1 MKIILNQRADLK
13 GGKMHKKEEN
23 WKYDESEKFNDI
35 KSENIKIRDV
45 LPEDA
50 ERIQEIYSPY
60 VADTV
65 ISFEITVPDKSE
77 MKKRIENLLA
87 NAFPYIVAENETGT
101 VVGYAYADK
110 FGEREA
116 YRYSF
121 IVSIYL
127 DMEDQSK
134 GIGQKLYDE
143 LENRM
148 KKMGVVQVISAI
160 TGKNEK
166 SLKFHEKNGFAKI
179 GHFPNVGYKMGEWHD
194 IIWMNKTIN
203 SIEEVQNRKK

>member
-1 MKIILNQRADLK
+1 MS
-13 GGKMHKKEEN
+13 KEEN
-23 WKYDESEKFNDI
+23 YEYNKTQNFKDTGTES
-35 KSENIKIRDV
+35 IKIRDV

-60 VADTV
+60 VADTT

-77 MKKRIENLLA
+77 MQIRIEKALSNG
-87 NAFPYIVAENETGT
+87 FPYIVVENENGT
-101 VVGYAYADK
+101 VVGYAYADR

-121 IVSIYL
+121 IISIYL
-127 DMEDQSK
+127 DMEVQSK

-143 LENRM
+143 LEKRM
-148 KKMGVVQVISAI
+148 KKMGIVQVVSAI

-166 SLKFHEKNGFAKI
+166 SLKFHEKNGFIKI
-179 GHFPNVGYKMGEWHD
+179 GHFPNIGYKMGEWHD

-203 SIEEVQNRKK
+203 SIEEVEGKEK

>member
-1 MKIILNQRADLK
+1 MSKKENCEYNKVEKFKDMKI
-13 GGKMHKKEEN
+13 G
-23 WKYDESEKFNDI
+23 S
-35 KSENIKIRDV
+35 IKIRDV
-45 LPEDA
+45 LSEDA

-60 VADTV
+60 VADTT
-65 ISFEITVPDKSE
+65 ISFEITVPNKLE
-77 MKKRIENLLA
+77 MKRRIEKALSNE
-87 NAFPYIVAENETGT
+87 FPYIVAENETGT

-127 DMEDQSK
+127 DMEVRSR

-143 LENRM
+143 LEKRM
-148 KKMGVVQVISAI
+148 KKMGIVQVLSAI
-160 TGKNEK
+160 TGKNKK
-166 SLKFHEKNGFAKI
+166 SLRFHEKNGFIKI

>member
-1 MKIILNQRADLK
+1 MS
-13 GGKMHKKEEN
+13 KEEN
-23 WKYDESEKFNDI
+23 FKDI
-35 KSENIKIRDV
+35 KTESIKIRDV

-60 VADTV
+60 VADTT
-65 ISFEITVPDKSE
+65 ISFEITVPNKLE
-77 MKKRIENLLA
+77 MKRRIEKALSN
-87 NAFPYIVAENETGT
+87 IVAENETGT
-101 VVGYAYADK
+101 VIGYAYADR

-127 DMEDQSK
+127 DMKVQSR

-143 LENRM
+143 LEKRM
-148 KKMGVVQVISAI
+148 KKMGIVQVVSAI

-166 SLKFHEKNGFAKI
+166 SLKFHEKNGFIKI
-179 GHFPNVGYKMGEWHD
+179 GHFPSIGYKMREWHD

-203 SIEEVQNRKK
+203 SIEEVEGKEK

>member
-1 MKIILNQRADLK
+1 MS
-13 GGKMHKKEEN
+13 KEEN
-23 WKYDESEKFNDI
+23 YEYNKTQNFKDTRTES
-35 KSENIKIRDV
+35 IKIRDV

-60 VADTV
+60 VADTT

-77 MKKRIENLLA
+77 MQIRIEKILSNG
-87 NAFPYIVAENETGT
+87 FPYIVAENENGT
-101 VVGYAYADK
+101 VVGYAYADR

-121 IVSIYL
+121 TISIYL
-127 DMEDQSK
+127 DMKVQSK

-143 LENRM
+143 LEKRM
-148 KKMGVVQVISAI
+148 KKMGIVQVVSAI

-166 SLKFHEKNGFAKI
+166 SLKFHEKNGFIKI
-179 GHFPNVGYKMGEWHD
+179 GHFPNIGYKMGEWHD

-203 SIEEVQNRKK
+203 NIEEVEGKEK

>member
-1 MKIILNQRADLK
+1 
-13 GGKMHKKEEN
+13 MHKKEEN
-23 WKYDESEKFNDI
+23 WKSDESKKIKDI

-45 LPEDA
+45 VPEDA
-50 ERIQEIYSPY
+50 ERIQKIYSPY

-65 ISFEITVPDKSE
+65 ISFEITVPGKPE
-77 MKKRIENLLA
+77 MKKRIENILA
-87 NAFPYIVAENETGT
+87 NDFPYIVAENESGT

-121 IVSIYL
+121 TISIYL
-127 DMEDQSK
+127 DMEVRSR

-143 LENRM
+143 LEKRM
-148 KKMGVVQVISAI
+148 KKMGIVQVLSAI

-166 SLKFHEKNGFAKI
+166 SLKFHEKNGFIKI

-203 SIEEVQNRKK
+203 SIEEVQNGKK

>member
-1 MKIILNQRADLK
+1 MS
-13 GGKMHKKEEN
+13 KEEN
-23 WKYDESEKFNDI
+23 FKDTKTES
-35 KSENIKIRDV
+35 IKIRDV

-60 VADTV
+60 VADTT

-77 MKKRIENLLA
+77 MQIRIEKALSNG
-87 NAFPYIVAENETGT
+87 FPYIVAENENGT
-101 VVGYAYADK
+101 VVGYAYADS

-127 DMEDQSK
+127 DMKVQSR

-143 LENRM
+143 LEKRM
-148 KKMGVVQVISAI
+148 KKMGIVQVVSAI

-166 SLKFHEKNGFAKI
+166 SLKFHEKNGFIKI
-179 GHFPNVGYKMGEWHD
+179 GHFPNIGYKMGEWHD

-203 SIEEVQNRKK
+203 SIEEVKNKEK

>member
-1 MKIILNQRADLK
+1 MY
-13 GGKMHKKEEN
+13 KKEEN
-23 WKYDESEKFNDI
+23 WKYDESKKFKDI

-60 VADTV
+60 VLDTV
-65 ISFEITVPDKSE
+65 ISFEITVPGKSE
-77 MKKRIENLLA
+77 MKKRIQKLLA

-127 DMEDQSK
+127 DMEVQSR
-134 GIGQKLYDE
+134 GIGQKLYNE
-143 LENRM
+143 LEKRM
-148 KKMGVVQVISAI
+148 KKMGIVQVLSAI

-166 SLKFHEKNGFAKI
+166 SLKFHEKNGFTKI

>member
-1 MKIILNQRADLK
+1 MS
-13 GGKMHKKEEN
+13 KEEN
-23 WKYDESEKFNDI
+23 FKDI
-35 KSENIKIRDV
+35 KTESIKIRDV

-60 VADTV
+60 VADTT

-77 MKKRIENLLA
+77 MQIRIEKTLSNG
-87 NAFPYIVAENETGT
+87 FPYIVAENENGT
-101 VVGYAYADK
+101 VVGYAYADS

-127 DMEDQSK
+127 DMKVQSR

-143 LENRM
+143 LEKRM
-148 KKMGVVQVISAI
+148 KTMGIVQVVSAI

-166 SLKFHEKNGFAKI
+166 SLKFHEKNGFIKLVIFQILGTKWENGMTLYGWTKLLTVSKKLKAK
-179 GHFPNVGYKMGEWHD
+179 K
-194 IIWMNKTIN
+194 NKGML
-203 SIEEVQNRKK
+203 K

>member
-13 GGKMHKKEEN
+13 GGKMHKEEN
-23 WKYDESEKFNDI
+23 LKYDESEKFNDI

-45 LPEDA
+45 VPEDA

-87 NAFPYIVAENETGT
+87 NAFPYIVAENERGT
-101 VVGYAYADK
+101 VIGYAYADK

-127 DMEDQSK
+127 DMEVQSK

-143 LENRM
+143 LEKRM
-148 KKMGVVQVISAI
+148 KKMGIVQVLSAI

-166 SLKFHEKNGFAKI
+166 SLKFHEKNGFTKI

-194 IIWMNKTIN
+194 IIWMNKTISN
-203 SIEEVQNRKK
+203 IEKVENKKK

>member
-1 MKIILNQRADLK
+1 MS
-13 GGKMHKKEEN
+13 KEEN
-23 WKYDESEKFNDI
+23 CEYNKIQKFKDI
-35 KSENIKIRDV
+35 KTKSIKIRDV

-60 VADTV
+60 VADTT
-65 ISFEITVPDKSE
+65 ISFEITVPNKLE
-77 MKKRIENLLA
+77 MKRRIEKALSNE
-87 NAFPYIVAENETGT
+87 FPYIVAENETGT
-101 VVGYAYADK
+101 VIGYAYADR

-127 DMEDQSK
+127 DMKVQSR

-143 LENRM
+143 LEKRM
-148 KKMGVVQVISAI
+148 KKMGIVQVVSAI

-166 SLKFHEKNGFAKI
+166 SLKFHEKNGFIKI
-179 GHFPNVGYKMGEWHD
+179 GHS
-194 IIWMNKTIN
+194 TL
-203 SIEEVQNRKK
+203 R

>member
-13 GGKMHKKEEN
+13 GGKMHKEEN
-23 WKYDESEKFNDI
+23 LKYDESKKFKDI
-35 KSENIKIRDV
+35 KSEDIKIRDV
-45 LPEDA
+45 VPEDA

-65 ISFEITVPDKSE
+65 ISFEITVPGKSE
-77 MKKRIENLLA
+77 MKKRIQKLLA
-87 NAFPYIVAENETGT
+87 NDFPYIVAENEGGT

-127 DMEDQSK
+127 DMEVQSR

-143 LENRM
+143 LEKRM
-148 KKMGVVQVISAI
+148 TKMEIVQVLSAI

-166 SLKFHEKNGFAKI
+166 SLKFHEKNGFTKI

-194 IIWMNKTIN
+194 IIWMNKTII
-203 SIEEVQNRKK
+203 SIEEIQNRKK

>member
-1 MKIILNQRADLK
+1 
-13 GGKMHKKEEN
+13 MHKKEN
-23 WKYDESEKFNDI
+23 WKYDKSKKFKDI

-45 LPEDA
+45 VPEDA

-60 VADTV
+60 VSDTV
-65 ISFEITVPDKSE
+65 ISFEITVPGKSE
-77 MKKRIENLLA
+77 MKKRIQKSLA

-127 DMEDQSK
+127 DMEVQSR

-143 LENRM
+143 LEKRM
-148 KKMGVVQVISAI
+148 KKTGIVQVLSAI
-160 TGKNEK
+160 TGKNKK
-166 SLKFHEKNGFAKI
+166 SLKFHEKNGFTKI

-194 IIWMNKTIN
+194 IIWMNKTIS
-203 SIEEVQNRKK
+203 SIEKVENRKK

>member
-1 MKIILNQRADLK
+1 MS
-13 GGKMHKKEEN
+13 KKENCEYN
-23 WKYDESEKFNDI
+23 KVKKFKDI

-45 LPEDA
+45 FSEDA

-60 VADTV
+60 VADTT
-65 ISFEITVPDKSE
+65 ISFEITVPNKLE
-77 MKKRIENLLA
+77 MKRRIEKALSNE
-87 NAFPYIVAENETGT
+87 FPYIVAENETGT

-121 IVSIYL
+121 TISIYL
-127 DMEDQSK
+127 DMEVQSR

-143 LENRM
+143 LEKRM
-148 KKMGVVQVISAI
+148 KKMGIVQVLSAI
-160 TGKNEK
+160 TGKNKK
-166 SLKFHEKNGFAKI
+166 SLRFHEKNGFTKI
-179 GHFPNVGYKMGEWHD
+179 GHFPNIGYKMGEWHD

-203 SIEEVQNRKK
+203 SIEEVEGKKNKEMLK

>member
-1 MKIILNQRADLK
+1 MSKKENCEYNKVEKFKDMKI
-13 GGKMHKKEEN
+13 G
-23 WKYDESEKFNDI
+23 S
-35 KSENIKIRDV
+35 IKIRDV
-45 LPEDA
+45 LSEDA

-60 VADTV
+60 VAYTT
-65 ISFEITVPDKSE
+65 ISFEITVPNKLE
-77 MKKRIENLLA
+77 MKRRIEKALSNE
-87 NAFPYIVAENETGT
+87 FPYIVAENETGT

-127 DMEDQSK
+127 DMEVRSR

-143 LENRM
+143 LEKRM
-148 KKMGVVQVISAI
+148 KKMGIVQVLSAI
-160 TGKNEK
+160 TGKNKK
-166 SLKFHEKNGFAKI
+166 SLRFHEKNGFTKI

>member
-1 MKIILNQRADLK
+1 
-13 GGKMHKKEEN
+13 MHKEEN
-23 WKYDESEKFNDI
+23 LKYDESEKFKDI

-45 LPEDA
+45 MPEDA

-77 MKKRIENLLA
+77 MKKRIEKLLA
-87 NAFPYIVAENETGT
+87 NDFPYIVAENETGT

-121 IVSIYL
+121 TISIYL
-127 DMEDQSK
+127 DMEVQSR
-134 GIGQKLYDE
+134 GIGQKLYNE
-143 LENRM
+143 LEKRM
-148 KKMGVVQVISAI
+148 KKMGIVQVLSAI
-160 TGKNEK
+160 TGKNKK
-166 SLKFHEKNGFAKI
+166 SLRFHEKNGFTKI
-179 GHFPNVGYKMGEWHD
+179 GHFTNVGYKMGEWHD
-194 IIWMNKTIN
+194 IIWMNKTII
-203 SIEEVQNRKK
+203 SIEEIQNRKK

>member
-1 MKIILNQRADLK
+1 MY
-13 GGKMHKKEEN
+13 KKEEN
-23 WKYDESEKFNDI
+23 WKYDESKKFKDI

-60 VADTV
+60 VSDTV
-65 ISFEITVPDKSE
+65 ISFEITVPGKSE
-77 MKKRIENLLA
+77 MKKRIQKLLA

-127 DMEDQSK
+127 DMEVQSR
-134 GIGQKLYDE
+134 GIGQKLYNE
-143 LENRM
+143 LEKRM
-148 KKMGVVQVISAI
+148 EKMGIVQVLSAI

-166 SLKFHEKNGFAKI
+166 SLKFHEKNGFTKI

>member
-1 MKIILNQRADLK
+1 MY
-13 GGKMHKKEEN
+13 KKEEN
-23 WKYDESEKFNDI
+23 WKYDESKKFKDI

-60 VADTV
+60 VSDTV

-77 MKKRIENLLA
+77 MKKRIKKLLA

-127 DMEDQSK
+127 DMEVQSK

-143 LENRM
+143 LEKRM
-148 KKMGVVQVISAI
+148 KKMGIVQVLSAI

-166 SLKFHEKNGFAKI
+166 SLKFHEKNGFTKI

>member
-1 MKIILNQRADLK
+1 MTKKENCEYNKVEKFKDMKI
-13 GGKMHKKEEN
+13 G
-23 WKYDESEKFNDI
+23 S
-35 KSENIKIRDV
+35 IKIRDV
-45 LPEDA
+45 LSEDA

-60 VADTV
+60 VADTT
-65 ISFEITVPDKSE
+65 ISFEITVPNKLE
-77 MKKRIENLLA
+77 MKRRIEKALSNE
-87 NAFPYIVAENETGT
+87 FPYIVAENEIGT

-121 IVSIYL
+121 TISIYL
-127 DMEDQSK
+127 DMKVQSR

-143 LENRM
+143 LEKRM
-148 KKMGVVQVISAI
+148 KKMGIVQVLSAI
-160 TGKNEK
+160 TGKNKK
-166 SLKFHEKNGFAKI
+166 SLRFHEKNGFTKI
-179 GHFPNVGYKMGEWHD
+179 GHFPNVGYKMGKWHD

>member
-1 MKIILNQRADLK
+1 
-13 GGKMHKKEEN
+13 MHKEEN
-23 WKYDESEKFNDI
+23 LKYDESEKFKDI

-45 LPEDA
+45 VPEDA
-50 ERIQEIYSPY
+50 ERIQKIYSPY

-65 ISFEITVPDKSE
+65 ISFEITVPGKPE
-77 MKKRIENLLA
+77 MKKRIENILA
-87 NAFPYIVAENETGT
+87 NDFPYIVAENESGT

-127 DMEDQSK
+127 DMEVQSK
-134 GIGQKLYDE
+134 GIGQKLYNE
-143 LENRM
+143 LEKRM
-148 KKMGVVQVISAI
+148 KKMGIVQVLSAI

-166 SLKFHEKNGFAKI
+166 SLKFHEKNGFTKI
-179 GHFPNVGYKMGEWHD
+179 GHFPNVGYKKGEWHD

>member
-1 MKIILNQRADLK
+1 MSKKENCEYNKVEKFKDMKI
-13 GGKMHKKEEN
+13 G
-23 WKYDESEKFNDI
+23 S
-35 KSENIKIRDV
+35 IKIRDV
-45 LPEDA
+45 LSEDA

-60 VADTV
+60 VADTT
-65 ISFEITVPDKSE
+65 ISFEITVPNKLE
-77 MKKRIENLLA
+77 MKRRIEKALSNE
-87 NAFPYIVAENETGT
+87 FPYIVAENETGT

-127 DMEDQSK
+127 DMEVRSR

-143 LENRM
+143 LEKRM
-148 KKMGVVQVISAI
+148 KKMGIVQVLSAI

-166 SLKFHEKNGFAKI
+166 SLKFHEKNGFTKI

>member
-1 MKIILNQRADLK
+1 MSKKENCEYNKVKKFKDMKI
-13 GGKMHKKEEN
+13 G
-23 WKYDESEKFNDI
+23 S
-35 KSENIKIRDV
+35 IKIRDV
-45 LPEDA
+45 LSEDA

-60 VADTV
+60 VADTT
-65 ISFEITVPDKSE
+65 ISFEITVPNKLE
-77 MKKRIENLLA
+77 MKRRIEKALSNE
-87 NAFPYIVAENETGT
+87 FPYIVAENETGT

-127 DMEDQSK
+127 DMEVQSR

-143 LENRM
+143 LEKRM
-148 KKMGVVQVISAI
+148 KKMGIVQVLSAI
-160 TGKNEK
+160 TGKNKK
-166 SLKFHEKNGFAKI
+166 SLRFHEKNGFTKI

>member
-1 MKIILNQRADLK
+1 MY
-13 GGKMHKKEEN
+13 KKEEN
-23 WKYDESEKFNDI
+23 WKYDESKKFKDI

-60 VADTV
+60 VSDTV
-65 ISFEITVPDKSE
+65 ISFEITVPGKSE
-77 MKKRIENLLA
+77 MKKRIQKLLA

-127 DMEDQSK
+127 DMEVQSK

-143 LENRM
+143 LEKRM
-148 KKMGVVQVISAI
+148 KKMGIVQVLSAI

-166 SLKFHEKNGFAKI
+166 SLKFHEKNGFTKI

-194 IIWMNKTIN
+194 IIWMNKLSTALKKFK
-203 SIEEVQNRKK
+203 IEKNKIM

>member
-1 MKIILNQRADLK
+1 MSKKENCEYNKVEKFKDMKI
-13 GGKMHKKEEN
+13 G
-23 WKYDESEKFNDI
+23 S
-35 KSENIKIRDV
+35 IKIRDV
-45 LPEDA
+45 LSEDA

-60 VADTV
+60 VADTT
-65 ISFEITVPDKSE
+65 ISFEITVPDKLE
-77 MKKRIENLLA
+77 MKRRIEKALSNE
-87 NAFPYIVAENETGT
+87 FPYIVAENETGT

-127 DMEDQSK
+127 DMEVRSR

-143 LENRM
+143 LEKRM
-148 KKMGVVQVISAI
+148 KKMGIVQVLSAI
-160 TGKNEK
+160 TGKNKK
-166 SLKFHEKNGFAKI
+166 SLRFHEKNGFTKI
-179 GHFPNVGYKMGEWHD
+179 GHFPNVGYKMGKWHD

>member
-1 MKIILNQRADLK
+1 MKIILNQRTDLK
-13 GGKMHKKEEN
+13 GGKMHKEEN
-23 WKYDESEKFNDI
+23 LKYDESEKFKDI
-35 KSENIKIRDV
+35 KSENIKIRNV

-60 VADTV
+60 VSDTV

-77 MKKRIENLLA
+77 MKKRIKKLLA

-127 DMEDQSK
+127 DMEVQSK

-143 LENRM
+143 LEKRM
-148 KKMGVVQVISAI
+148 KKMGIVQVLSAI

-166 SLKFHEKNGFAKI
+166 SLKFHEKNGFTKI

>member
-1 MKIILNQRADLK
+1 
-13 GGKMHKKEEN
+13 MHKEEN
-23 WKYDESEKFNDI
+23 WKYDESEKFKDI

-45 LPEDA
+45 VPEDA

-65 ISFEITVPDKSE
+65 ISFEITVPGKLE
-77 MKKRIENLLA
+77 MKKRIEKLLT

-121 IVSIYL
+121 TISIYL
-127 DMEDQSK
+127 DMEVQSK

-143 LENRM
+143 LEKRM
-148 KKMGVVQVISAI
+148 TKMGIVQVLSAI

-166 SLKFHEKNGFAKI
+166 SLKFHEKNGFIKI

-203 SIEEVQNRKK
+203 SIEEVQNGKK

>member
-1 MKIILNQRADLK
+1 MS
-13 GGKMHKKEEN
+13 KEEN
-23 WKYDESEKFNDI
+23 YEYNKTQNFKDTRTES
-35 KSENIKIRDV
+35 IKIRDV

-60 VADTV
+60 VADTT

-77 MKKRIENLLA
+77 MQIRIENTLS
-87 NAFPYIVAENETGT
+87 NGFPYIVAENENGT
-101 VVGYAYADK
+101 VVGYAYADR

-121 IVSIYL
+121 TISIYL
-127 DMEDQSK
+127 DMKVQSR

-143 LENRM
+143 LEKRM
-148 KKMGVVQVISAI
+148 KKMGIVQVVSAI

-166 SLKFHEKNGFAKI
+166 SLKFHEKNSFIKI
-179 GHFPNVGYKMGEWHD
+179 GHFPNIGYKMGEWHD

-203 SIEEVQNRKK
+203 SIEEVEGKEK

>member
-1 MKIILNQRADLK
+1 MS
-13 GGKMHKKEEN
+13 KEEN
-23 WKYDESEKFNDI
+23 CEYNKVEKFKDMKI
-35 KSENIKIRDV
+35 GSIKIRDV
-45 LPEDA
+45 LSEDA

-60 VADTV
+60 VADTT
-65 ISFEITVPDKSE
+65 ISFEITVPDKLE
-77 MKKRIENLLA
+77 MKRRIEKALSNE
-87 NAFPYIVAENETGT
+87 FPYIVAENETGT

-127 DMEDQSK
+127 DMEVRSR

-143 LENRM
+143 LEKRM
-148 KKMGVVQVISAI
+148 KKMGIVQVLSAI
-160 TGKNEK
+160 TGKNKK
-166 SLKFHEKNGFAKI
+166 SLRFHEKNGFIKI

>member
-1 MKIILNQRADLK
+1 MS
-13 GGKMHKKEEN
+13 KEEN
-23 WKYDESEKFNDI
+23 CEYNKIQKFKDI
-35 KSENIKIRDV
+35 KTKSIKIRDV

-60 VADTV
+60 VADTT
-65 ISFEITVPDKSE
+65 ISFEITVPNKLE
-77 MKKRIENLLA
+77 MKRRIEKALSNG
-87 NAFPYIVAENETGT
+87 FPYIVAENENGR
-101 VVGYAYADK
+101 VVRYAYADR

-121 IVSIYL
+121 IISIYL
-127 DMEDQSK
+127 DMKVQSK

-143 LENRM
+143 LEKRM
-148 KKMGVVQVISAI
+148 KKMGIVQVVSAI

-166 SLKFHEKNGFAKI
+166 SLKFHEKNGFIKI
-179 GHFPNVGYKMGEWHD
+179 GHFPNIGYKMGEWHD

-203 SIEEVQNRKK
+203 SIEEVKNKEK

>member
-1 MKIILNQRADLK
+1 
-13 GGKMHKKEEN
+13 MHKEEN
-23 WKYDESEKFNDI
+23 WKYEESKKFKDI

-60 VADTV
+60 VSDTV
-65 ISFEITVPDKSE
+65 ISFEITVPGKSE
-77 MKKRIENLLA
+77 MQKRIEKLLA

-127 DMEDQSK
+127 DMEVQSR

-143 LENRM
+143 LEKRM
-148 KKMGVVQVISAI
+148 KKMGIVQVLSAI
-160 TGKNEK
+160 TGKNKK
-166 SLKFHEKNGFAKI
+166 SLRFHKKNGFTKI

-194 IIWMNKTIN
+194 IIWMNKTII
-203 SIEEVQNRKK
+203 SIEEIQNRKK

>member
-1 MKIILNQRADLK
+1 
-13 GGKMHKKEEN
+13 MHKEEN
-23 WKYDESEKFNDI
+23 LKYDESEKFKDI

-45 LPEDA
+45 MPEDA

-77 MKKRIENLLA
+77 MKKRIKKLLA
-87 NAFPYIVAENETGT
+87 NDFPYIVAENESGT

-127 DMEDQSK
+127 DMEVQSK
-134 GIGQKLYDE
+134 GIGQKLYNE
-143 LENRM
+143 LEKRM
-148 KKMGVVQVISAI
+148 KKMGIVQVLSAI

-166 SLKFHEKNGFAKI
+166 SLKFHEKNGFTKI
-179 GHFPNVGYKMGEWHD
+179 GHFPKVGYKMGEWHD

>member
-1 MKIILNQRADLK
+1 
-13 GGKMHKKEEN
+13 MHKEEN
-23 WKYDESEKFNDI
+23 LKYDESEKFKDI

-45 LPEDA
+45 MPEDA

-65 ISFEITVPDKSE
+65 ISFEITVPGKSE
-77 MKKRIENLLA
+77 MKKRIKKLLEND
-87 NAFPYIVAENETGT
+87 FPYIVAENESET

-127 DMEDQSK
+127 DMEVQSK
-134 GIGQKLYDE
+134 GIGQKLYNE
-143 LENRM
+143 LEKRM
-148 KKMGVVQVISAI
+148 KKMGIVQVLSAI

-166 SLKFHEKNGFAKI
+166 SLKFHEKNGFTKI
-179 GHFPNVGYKMGEWHD
+179 GHFPKVGYKMGEWHD

>member
-1 MKIILNQRADLK
+1 MSKKENCEYNKVEKFKDMKI
-13 GGKMHKKEEN
+13 G
-23 WKYDESEKFNDI
+23 S
-35 KSENIKIRDV
+35 IKIRDV
-45 LPEDA
+45 LSEDA

-60 VADTV
+60 VAYTT
-65 ISFEITVPDKSE
+65 ISFEITVPNKLE
-77 MKKRIENLLA
+77 MKRRIEKALSNE
-87 NAFPYIVAENETGT
+87 FPYIVAENETRT

-127 DMEDQSK
+127 DMEVRSR

-143 LENRM
+143 LEKRM
-148 KKMGVVQVISAI
+148 KKMGIVQVLSAI
-160 TGKNEK
+160 TGKNKK
-166 SLKFHEKNGFAKI
+166 SLRFHEKNGFTKI

-203 SIEEVQNRKK
+203 SIEEVEVKGK

>member
-1 MKIILNQRADLK
+1 MS
-13 GGKMHKKEEN
+13 KKENCEYN
-23 WKYDESEKFNDI
+23 KAKKFKDI

-45 LPEDA
+45 LSEDA
-50 ERIQEIYSPY
+50 ERVREIYSPY
-60 VADTV
+60 VADTT
-65 ISFEITVPDKSE
+65 ISFEITVPDKLE
-77 MKKRIENLLA
+77 MKRRIEKALSNE
-87 NAFPYIVAENETGT
+87 FPYIVAENETGT

-127 DMEDQSK
+127 DMEVRSR

-143 LENRM
+143 LEKRM
-148 KKMGVVQVISAI
+148 KKMGIVQVVSAI
-160 TGKNEK
+160 TGKNQK
-166 SLKFHEKNGFAKI
+166 SLKFHEKNGFTKI

-203 SIEEVQNRKK
+203 SIEEVEVKGK

>member
-1 MKIILNQRADLK
+1 
-13 GGKMHKKEEN
+13 MHKEEN
-23 WKYDESEKFNDI
+23 LKYDESKKFKDI
-35 KSENIKIRDV
+35 KSEDIKIRDV

-65 ISFEITVPDKSE
+65 ISFEITVPDKAE
-77 MKKRIENLLA
+77 MKKRIEKLLA
-87 NAFPYIVAENETGT
+87 NKFPYIVAENERGT

-127 DMEDQSK
+127 DMEVQSR
-134 GIGQKLYDE
+134 GIGQKLYNE
-143 LENRM
+143 LEKRM
-148 KKMGVVQVISAI
+148 EKMGIVQVLSAI
-160 TGKNEK
+160 TGKNKK
-166 SLKFHEKNGFAKI
+166 SLRFHEKNGFTKI

-194 IIWMNKTIN
+194 IIWMNKTII
-203 SIEEVQNRKK
+203 SIEEIQNRKK

>member
-1 MKIILNQRADLK
+1 ML
-13 GGKMHKKEEN
+13 KEEN
-23 WKYDESEKFNDI
+23 CEYNKTQKFKDI
-35 KSENIKIRDV
+35 KTESIKIRDV

-60 VADTV
+60 VSDTV
-65 ISFEITVPDKSE
+65 ISFEITVPGKSE
-77 MKKRIENLLA
+77 MKKRIQKLLA

-127 DMEDQSK
+127 DMEVQSK

-143 LENRM
+143 LEKRM
-148 KKMGVVQVISAI
+148 KKMGIVQVLSAI

-166 SLKFHEKNGFAKI
+166 SLKFHEKNGFTKI

>member
-1 MKIILNQRADLK
+1 MY
-13 GGKMHKKEEN
+13 KKEEN
-23 WKYDESEKFNDI
+23 WKYDESKKFKDI

-60 VADTV
+60 VLDTV
-65 ISFEITVPDKSE
+65 ISFEITVPGKSE
-77 MKKRIENLLA
+77 MKKRIQKLLA
-87 NAFPYIVAENETGT
+87 NDFPYIVAENETGT

-127 DMEDQSK
+127 DMEVQSR
-134 GIGQKLYDE
+134 GIGQKLYNE
-143 LENRM
+143 LEKRM
-148 KKMGVVQVISAI
+148 KKMGIVQVLSAI
-160 TGKNEK
+160 TGKNKK
-166 SLKFHEKNGFAKI
+166 SLRFHEKNGFTKI

>member
-1 MKIILNQRADLK
+1 MSKKENCEYNKVEKFKDMKI
-13 GGKMHKKEEN
+13 G
-23 WKYDESEKFNDI
+23 S
-35 KSENIKIRDV
+35 IKIRDV
-45 LPEDA
+45 LSEDA

-60 VADTV
+60 VADTT
-65 ISFEITVPDKSE
+65 ISFEITVPNKLE
-77 MKKRIENLLA
+77 MKRRIEKALSNE
-87 NAFPYIVAENETGT
+87 FPYIVAENETGT

-127 DMEDQSK
+127 DMEVRSR

-143 LENRM
+143 LEKRM
-148 KKMGVVQVISAI
+148 KKMGIVQVVSAI
-160 TGKNEK
+160 TGKNQK
-166 SLKFHEKNGFAKI
+166 SLKFHEKNGFIKI
-179 GHFPNVGYKMGEWHD
+179 GHFPNIGYKMGEWHD

-203 SIEEVQNRKK
+203 SIEEIEVKGK